1 MNEHQKGIVRYG
13 PYIIPVSTVTLSM
26 LLWVALWLNGG
37 VSDARVR
44 IILLVTPILAIATL
58 LQLFGLFMGDLVSP
72 EQRVRLIV
80 IDLSALLLVGC
91 VIVAGIYLFPEAF
104 DWVRSCRLSNGIP
117 AI

>member
-13 PYIIPVSTVTLSM
+13 PYIIPVSIVTLSM

-37 VSDARVR
+37 VSDGRVR

-58 LQLFGLFMGDLVSP
+58 LQLFGLFMCDLVSP

-80 IDLSALLLVGC
+80 IDLASLLLVGC

-104 DWVRSCRLSNGIP
+104 DWVRSCRLRNGIP